1 MLNSSSDSSLQ
12 ELSHRLTLTKEL
24 RPALHEFIGKKQMII
39 EELDVIID
47 ALLKPDDGT
56 LTKEDLRSMRVTR
69 DNIFPSNHAWAFKKG
84 APFLYHINKYLLWF
98 CENGLQK
105 KWSEKLMNPPPNVT
119 LRFDGSTSQTF
130 DDDDFSS
137 KRDKLFGQFV
147 LWIIGIGLS
156 CFCFIGEI
164 VVHNFNQ
171 RNRRVSKKGN
181 VVCKV
186 TL

>member
-1 MLNSSSDSSLQ
+1 MLNSSSDKSIL
-12 ELSHRLTLTKEL
+12 ELSHRVTLTKEV

-56 LTKEDLRSMRVTR
+56 LTKEDLRTMRVTR

-84 APFLYHINKYLLWF
+84 APYLHHINKYILWF

-105 KWSEKLMNPPPNVT
+105 KWSEKLMNPPSNIR

-137 KRDKLFGQFV
+137 KRNKMFGQFV
-147 LWIIGIGLS
+147 LWIIGIALS
-156 CFCFIGEI
+156 CLCFIGEV
-164 VVHNFNQ
+164 VVHKLNQ
-171 RNRRVSKKGN
+171 RKCRLESQRK
-181 VVCKV
+181 
-186 TL
+186 